1 MINKS
6 LKNLRVWLY
15 SRLSRDDDIEQ
26 NSLSN
31 QKKIIRDFA
40 EENDFVIVGESFDD
54 NISGMTFDR
63 GGIDEL
69 TDAVEKGL
77 LDAVIVKD
85 LSRLGRHRTKTSVYI
100 DYLTEK
106 GVRVLS
112 VTENI
117 DTFCEEDDLMIGFK
131 GILNDVYAKDIS
143 RKARAGMNQKQKEGL
158 VMIPPL
164 GYFKDKNTGSVV
176 IIEDHAAIVKR
187 IFKLYLEGYGFS
199 AIAKLLNNEGVKSP
213 AYYQKQLIGKRLGY
227 NKPAIGKKY
236 LWDLTGVKR
245 ILQNEFY
252 IGTLI
257 CHKTYNSRITHVR
270 RDLPPEERYVH
281 EDFVPAIID
290 KDTFYQVQELI
301 NRKKRDNVRAGTNV
315 PCHRYAGLLQCGEC
329 GSCFVSK
336 RRKWRDN
343 PEEIEYVCNGYHR
356 YTKANC
362 SPHRIREKILDE
374 LVFNEIISMKDQAY
388 RNFSTVDEDIK
399 RWLKSKST
407 VDKKVKMLSETLAQR
422 KDDQK
427 EILLSIMRDK
437 AHAAVYEEMLEE
449 CEQDIAR
456 IEQEMYDIKNYSETI
471 KKRKREMKS
480 TIEIIDEIIRNKA
493 VSDANLRI
501 LVEKIIISEDDEGL
515 HITINLNAD
524 FTSHLKLFD
533 NNGNLLSD
541 NLVKPPIAI

>member
-15 SRLSRDDDIEQ
+15 SRLSRDDDVEQ

-40 EENDFVIVGESFDD
+40 EQNDFKIIGESFDD

-63 GGIDEL
+63 DGIDEL
-69 TDAVEKGL
+69 TDKVEEGAI
-77 LDAVIVKD
+77 DAVIVKD

-100 DYLTEK
+100 DYLTSK

-143 RKARAGMNQKQKEGL
+143 RKARAGMNQKQKDGL

-164 GYFKDKNTGSVV
+164 GYFKDKNTGEVVV
-176 IIEDHAAIVKR
+176 IEENAAIVRR
-187 IFKLYLEGYGFS
+187 IFSLYLEGYGFT
-199 AIAKLLNNEGVKSP
+199 AIAKKLNAEGIKSP

-252 IGTLI
+252 IGTLV
-257 CHKTYNSRITHVR
+257 CHKSYNSKINHIR
-270 RDLPPEERYVH
+270 RNLPSEEHYVH
-281 EDFVPAIID
+281 ENFVPAIIS
-290 KDTFYQVQELI
+290 KETFYQVQALI
-301 NRKKRDNVRAGTNV
+301 NEKRKDNVRAGVNV
-315 PCHRYAGLLQCGEC
+315 PCHRYAGLLECEEC

-336 RRKWRDN
+336 KRVWRDK
-343 PEEIEYVCNGYHR
+343 PEWIEYVCNGYHR

-362 SPHRIREKILDE
+362 SPHRIKESMLNE
-374 LVFNEIISMKDQAY
+374 LVYNEIIAMKDQAY
-388 RNFSTVDEDIK
+388 HNFSTVDDDVK
-399 RWLKSKST
+399 RWLKNRNT
-407 VDKKVKMLSETLAQR
+407 VNRRLQKLTETLTQR
-422 KDDQK
+422 KSDQK

-437 AHAAVYEEMLEE
+437 GHADVYEVMLTE
-449 CEQDIAR
+449 CEADIAR
-456 IEQEMYDIKNYSETI
+456 IEKELHDIENYSETI
-471 KKRKREMKS
+471 KKRKEEMKS
-480 TIEIIDEIIRNKA
+480 TIDMIDQIIKEGA

-501 LVEKIIISEDDEGL
+501 LIDKIIISESDDGL

-524 FTSHLKLFD
+524 FTSHLQLFD
-533 NNGNLLSD
+533 SQGNLLSD
-541 NLVKPPIAI
+541 NIVNPPIAI